1 MAYITKVK
9 KKANNRKQERQ
20 KLYQCKQWRN
30 LSAWMRMEH
39 PICQRCN
46 ERLTEAVHHK
56 KSPFEYG
63 LSYAEKMFRLL
74 DPDNLICVCADCHN
88 ILHGNVKKDTDNID
102 NDEDE

>member
-1 MAYITKVK
+1 MAYITKHK
-9 KKANNRKQERQ
+9 SKPNNRKQERQ

-30 LSAWMRMEH
+30 LSAWLRMKH
-39 PICQRCN
+39 PICMVCN

-63 LSYAEKMFRLL
+63 ISYAEKMLRLL
-74 DPDNLICVCADCHN
+74 DPDNLICVCAECHN
-88 ILHGNVKKDTDNID
+88 ILHGNVKKDNDNID

>member
-1 MAYITKVK
+1 MAYITKAK
-9 KKANNRKQERQ
+9 SKTNNRKQERQ
-20 KLYQCKQWRN
+20 KLYQNKQWRN
-30 LSAWMRMEH
+30 LSQWMRMEH

-46 ERLTEAVHHK
+46 ERLTEAVHHIN
-56 KSPFEYG
+56 SPFEYG
-63 LSYAEKMFRLL
+63 ISYSEKIYRLL